1 MTNSPLLPW
10 AYDNRIVEPLIGRGG
25 GGGGRTV
32 VNNSP
37 LLLSAY
43 DNRIVEH
50 FIGGVGGEQGRI
62 IVPSLLGHIITR
74 W

>member
-1 MTNSPLLPW
+1 MINSPLLLS
-10 AYDNRIVEPLIGRGG
+10 AYDNWIEEHFKGG
-25 GGGGRTV
+25 GGTV

-43 DNRIVEH
+43 DNRMVEH
-50 FIGGVGGEQGRI
+50 LFDGVGGEQGRI

>member
-1 MTNSPLLPW
+1 M
-10 AYDNRIVEPLIGRGG
+10 
-25 GGGGRTV
+25 

-50 FIGGVGGEQGRI
+50 LIGGGGWTGVINSPLLPLAYDNRIVEHLIGGVGGEQGRI

-74 W
+74 

>member
-1 MTNSPLLPW
+1 M
-10 AYDNRIVEPLIGRGG
+10 
-25 GGGGRTV
+25 

-50 FIGGVGGEQGRI
+50 LIGGGGGTVVKNSPLLLSAYDNRI
-62 IVPSLLGHIITR
+62 VEHLLGCVGVNR
-74 W
+74 GE